1 MGAGAVGVWRW
12 VVVECSR
19 DAPAGASAVCRAV
32 LYLSIYLASGVQA
45 CIMQAEIMARILPRT
60 SPVASAN
67 KPPPGRTTCAGRPS
81 FARGG
86 GSRRQLDL
94 SAHTWRWAHRG
105 KKRREMPHVH
115 QGSYGP
121 PGADNMPRTAGAKR
135 PTAAFARLRRE
146 RPQRRNRSAR
156 RCARRMRSSQSQSLC
171 PTRSLTRALTGARCV
186 SFAQLW

>member
-1 MGAGAVGVWRW
+1 MNIPLYAPPNFAPGRRRCAALKLPCPPLSLRPKHGCPGRKINHLCQNYFVHGPVLRAGVHKYR
-12 VVVECSR
+12 E
-19 DAPAGASAVCRAV
+19 
-32 LYLSIYLASGVQA
+32 ILA
-45 CIMQAEIMARILPRT
+45 RT
-60 SPVASAN
+60 SVLASAN
-67 KPPPGRTTCAGRPS
+67 KPPPGTTTCAGRPS

-94 SAHTWRWAHRG
+94 SAHTWRWARRG

-156 RCARRMRSSQSQSLC
+156 RCARRMRSSLN
-171 PTRSLTRALTGARCV
+171 L
-186 SFAQLW
+186 SFAQPGASPAL

>member
-1 MGAGAVGVWRW
+1 VCDLCHFCEVRVCGLRCRSGSSLYIYRVYLLTYLLSSPTSATCLVLTTQDSVLRAGVHKYR
-12 VVVECSR
+12 E
-19 DAPAGASAVCRAV
+19 
-32 LYLSIYLASGVQA
+32 
-45 CIMQAEIMARILPRT
+45 ILPRT
-60 SPVASAN
+60 SVLANAN
-67 KPPPGRTTCAGRPS
+67 KPPPGTTTCAGRPS

-94 SAHTWRWAHRG
+94 SAHTWRWARRG

-156 RCARRMRSSQSQSLC
+156 RCARRMRSSLN
-171 PTRSLTRALTGARCV
+171 L
-186 SFAQLW
+186 SFAQPGASPAL